1 MGLLAPEVY
10 QAQPNSVAV
19 YVRHRPETTLLYQ
32 VIREYWPEFQAELAS
47 QNKYLPAYVVQ
58 EFEAY
63 LKCGILEH
71 GFLRVRCETCQDE
84 RLVAFSCKRRGFCD
98 SCGARRMADSAALLV
113 DDILPHKP
121 MRQLSPGMA
130 CIRAMQEQLP
140 PGMEVR
146 GVSICPGTDG
156 IRAMQE
162 QLPRTRKLCRGCSAC
177 PFRCA
182 FCLPATPPSWAR
194 YWVSSIGPLPRI

>member
-71 GFLRVRCETCQDE
+71 GFLRVQCETCRFGTRDFELIYRRVCDTLEKAMNEHDE
-84 RLVAFSCKRRGFCD
+84 MRNH
-98 SCGARRMADSAALLV
+98 
-113 DDILPHKP
+113 ILGSY
-121 MRQLSPGMA
+121 Q
-130 CIRAMQEQLP
+130 I
-140 PGMEVR
+140 
-146 GVSICPGTDG
+146 
-156 IRAMQE
+156 
-162 QLPRTRKLCRGCSAC
+162 
-177 PFRCA
+177 
-182 FCLPATPPSWAR
+182 
-194 YWVSSIGPLPRI
+194 

>member
-98 SCGARRMADSAALLV
+98 SCGARRMADSCGLAGG
-113 DDILPHKP
+113 
-121 MRQLSPGMA
+121 RYS
-130 CIRAMQEQLP
+130 
-140 PGMEVR
+140 
-146 GVSICPGTDG
+146 
-156 IRAMQE
+156 
-162 QLPRTRKLCRGCSAC
+162 
-177 PFRCA
+177 
-182 FCLPATPPSWAR
+182 TP
-194 YWVSSIGPLPRI
+194 